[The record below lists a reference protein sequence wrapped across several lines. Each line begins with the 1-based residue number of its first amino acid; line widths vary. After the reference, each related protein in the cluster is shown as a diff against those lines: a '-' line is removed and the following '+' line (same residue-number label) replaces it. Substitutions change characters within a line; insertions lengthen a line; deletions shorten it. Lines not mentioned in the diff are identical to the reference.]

1 MYMTAHGHPC
11 NSPDLDQHRFKKIN
25 DGDQPVDVPSGWDVA
40 PSDDSN
46 IRGLGRESVIWSNW
60 STAGLVFSDGSGQC
74 TYGWECQC
82 YTWPK
87 VAGVSLHCFAFV
99 VSFFSFRVC

>member
-1 MYMTAHGHPC
+1 MTAHGHPC

-46 IRGLGRESVIWSNW
+46 LQQILNSNW
-60 STAGLVFSDGSGQC
+60 STGGLVFSDGSGC
-74 TYGWECQC
+74 CMYRWASRFLES
-82 YTWPK
+82 WHKDP
-87 VAGVSLHCFAFV
+87 GVSLHCFASV
-99 VSFFSFRVC
+99 VSFFSFRSC